1 MDCYAND
8 LLCLPVAGLNVA
20 TAPPVK
26 SMHQGFPSAH
36 EYNHNSVA
44 LLNSGKLLQKQLLP
58 VDPERQASAQF
69 AADKQG
75 PLFLSM

>member
-1 MDCYAND
+1 MNSYAND
-8 LLCLPVAGLNVA
+8 LLCLPVAALNVI

-26 SMHQGFPSAH
+26 SMHQGFPMAH
-36 EYNHNSVA
+36 EYNHNSVS
-44 LLNSGKLLQKQLLP
+44 LLNSGKLLKKQLVS

-69 AADKQG
+69 TADKQG